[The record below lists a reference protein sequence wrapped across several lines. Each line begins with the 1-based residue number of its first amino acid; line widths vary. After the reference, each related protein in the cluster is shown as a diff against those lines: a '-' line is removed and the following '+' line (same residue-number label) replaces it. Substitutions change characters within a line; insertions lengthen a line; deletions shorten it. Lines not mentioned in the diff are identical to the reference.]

1 MALFILFFQSQLL
14 YSLNELII
22 LQGFDFII
30 FLIHIEIIIF
40 KNTRCAYFIYKVRPN
55 NLPNLSPITIE
66 IFLHE
71 WNNFVVPGKF
81 KTFHIIDFQEITM
94 PYLKVLSSKPFISI
108 LVHLGENFNDRFP

>member
-14 YSLNELII
+14 YSLNELTI

-30 FLIHIEIIIF
+30 FIIHIEIIIF
-40 KNTRCAYFIYKVRPN
+40 KNTRYVNFIYKSRPN
-55 NLPNLSPITIE
+55 NLLNLSPIAIE

-71 WNNFVVPGKF
+71 GNNFVVPDKF

-94 PYLKVLSSKPFISI
+94 PYLMVTVIQEFNFDVNSLQKVF
-108 LVHLGENFNDRFP
+108 